1 MQIKNTCLII
11 CVSVVM
17 ISSCKKHV
25 LDKGP
30 LDVIREED
38 VWNDFNLGQ
47 AYINE
52 IYAGLPGGMDRD
64 LDGTTEIEDG
74 NKEFTLTY
82 AAGEVTPFNSPFSEA
97 WTIYYSTIARINK
110 FLVNFNP
117 EKADPDAVN
126 ILKGEALFLRAYFYR
141 ELNDF
146 FGGVPIID
154 KVQSLEDD
162 LLVQRNTYDECAE
175 FIVKDLDE
183 AVELLPEPAE
193 TEIGRASK
201 GAALAL
207 KSRVL
212 LYAASPL
219 HNPGNDLAKW
229 QAASD
234 AALAVIEGGFGY
246 ALYPD
251 YNELFLNDNN
261 EEVIFDIQYQ
271 FPFRTTANDYTL
283 NPQGLNGAFG
293 NSRPTQNLVDS
304 YEMANG
310 KNITDAGSGYDPD
323 NPYENRDERFYGTVL
338 YNGVEWRSVTVET
351 FNDGAFG
358 PGVNDTYSS
367 GAHMTGY
374 YLKKFLSENE
384 DTNPIIFQ
392 DYRADQNWILI
403 RYAEILLNYAE
414 AQLNLGNAGEARKYI
429 NMVRERASQPDLPV
443 TLTGSVL
450 EEKYMNERKIELAF
464 EEHHYFDIRR
474 WMTAPDL
481 HAGPI
486 YKMVIENDNGNFIYS
501 VEEMEER
508 IWYDSYYYLPI
519 PQEEIDK
526 NPNLEQNTGY

>member
-1 MQIKNTCLII
+1 MQFKTFLLII
-11 CVSVVM
+11 TALAIGSA
-17 ISSCKKHV
+17 SCKKNV

-30 LDVIREED
+30 LDVLQEDD
-38 VWNDFNLGQ
+38 VWKDFNLGQ
-47 AYINE
+47 AYINQV
-52 IYAGLPGGMDRD
+52 YAALPGGMDRD

-74 NKEFTLTY
+74 NKDFTLTY
-82 AAGEVTPFNSPFSEA
+82 AAGEVTPFNSPYSEA
-97 WTIYYSTIARINK
+97 WPIYYSNIARINK
-110 FLVNFNP
+110 FLENFAP
-117 EKADPDAVN
+117 PDADPDAMN
-126 ILKGEALFLRAYFYR
+126 ALKGEALFLRAFFYR

-154 KVQSLEDD
+154 KVQKLDDD
-162 LLVQRNTYDECAE
+162 LMVKRNTYDECVD
-175 FIVKDLDE
+175 FILKDLDD
-183 AVELLPEPAE
+183 AAAMLPEPADA
-193 TEIGRASK
+193 EIGRANK

-219 HNPGNDLAKW
+219 NNPGNDREKW
-229 QAASD
+229 QRASD
-234 AALAVIEGGFGY
+234 AALAVIEGNFGY

-251 YNELFLNDNN
+251 YNKLFLVDNN

-271 FPFRTTANDYTL
+271 FPYRTTMNDYTL

-304 YEMANG
+304 YEMTNG
-310 KNITDAGSGYDPD
+310 KKITDGGSGYDPQ

-338 YNGVEWRSVTVET
+338 YNGVEWRGVTVET
-351 FNDGAFG
+351 FYDGAFG
-358 PGVNDTYSS
+358 PGVNDTYST

-374 YLKKFLSENE
+374 YLRKFLGQNE

-414 AQLNLGNAGEARKYI
+414 AQIALGNGDEARTYI
-429 NMVRERASQPDLPV
+429 NMVRDRAHQPEIASSVTGDQLLDL
-443 TLTGSVL
+443 
-450 EEKYMNERKIELAF
+450 YMNERKIELAF

-474 WMTAPDL
+474 WKTAPDV

-486 YKMVIENDNGNFIYS
+486 YKMEITNNNGNFDYS
-501 VEEMEER
+501 VGEMEER
-508 IWYDSYYYLPI
+508 VWNDAYYFLPI
-519 PQEEIDK
+519 PQDEIDK
-526 NPNLEQNTGY
+526 NPNLVQNPNY